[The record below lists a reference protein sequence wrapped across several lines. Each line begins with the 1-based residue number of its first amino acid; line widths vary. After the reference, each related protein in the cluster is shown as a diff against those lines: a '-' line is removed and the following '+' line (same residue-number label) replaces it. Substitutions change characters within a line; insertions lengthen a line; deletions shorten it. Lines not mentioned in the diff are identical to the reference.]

1 MSFTMTDFSKMDKK
15 PFLRSLSLGILI
27 VFGVWGGEM
36 SLSHAAQPPRSII
49 RDAET
54 EAALREWSEGVLQSA
69 GLSQGQVNII
79 LLEDPGINAFVAG
92 GANIFIYTG
101 LLLKTETPTEAL
113 GVIAHEMGH
122 ISGGHL
128 TRTSEVAENASF
140 EAILGAVLGIGAAI
154 ATGDGAAA
162 AAGVQIGQST
172 AMNSFLSHSRVQE
185 SSADQAGFRFM
196 TGAGVNP
203 SGLVSFLD
211 KLSSQELLDTS
222 QQSEYVRT
230 HPLSRDRVEALEN
243 QLSRSA
249 LRGKE
254 LPVSWVE
261 EHARIKAKLL
271 GYISPQ
277 QVTYVYKSS
286 DSSIPSLYA
295 RGIAAYRMNHVTEAL
310 TLADQLIAR
319 EPKNPYFHELKGQ
332 MLFEFGKIPESVK
345 AYEKAVALLPSSG
358 LIRVALAHSLIE
370 QKGAPPSSL
379 QEAIS
384 HLKRAE
390 REEPRSSSIKRLLA
404 TAYGRMGKETEARV
418 YLAEEALMQGNKE
431 KARSMAEDALK
442 KLPTASPERVRAQD
456 VINSVGDQD
465 KKH

>member
-1 MSFTMTDFSKMDKK
+1 MPTKSFRRSVALGLLVLLTWGGGEV
-15 PFLRSLSLGILI
+15 SLSY
-27 VFGVWGGEM
+27 
-36 SLSHAAQPPRSII
+36 AQPPRSII

-54 EAALREWSEGVLQSA
+54 EAALREWSEGVVISA
-69 GLSQGQVNII
+69 GLSPDQVNII

-92 GANIFIYTG
+92 GTNIFIYTG

-113 GVIAHEMGH
+113 GVIAHELGH
-122 ISGGHL
+122 IAGGHL

-140 EAILGAVLGIGAAI
+140 EAILGAVLGVGAAI

-162 AAGVQIGQST
+162 AAGVQIGQSS
-172 AMNSFLSHSRVQE
+172 AMSRFLSYSRVQE

-222 QQSEYVRT
+222 QQSEYVRS
-230 HPLSRDRVEALEN
+230 HPLSRNRVEALEN
-243 QLSRSA
+243 QLSRST
-249 LRGKE
+249 LRDKE
-254 LPVSWVE
+254 IPASWRE
-261 EHARIKAKLL
+261 EHARLKAKLL
-271 GYISPQ
+271 AYISPQ

-295 RGIAAYRMNHVTEAL
+295 RSIAAYRLNHVEEAL

-332 MLFEFGKIPESVK
+332 MLFEFGKISDSVK

-370 QKGAPPSSL
+370 QQGASPSTL

-390 REEPRSSSIKRLLA
+390 RDEPRSSSIKRLLA
-404 TAYGRMGKETEARV
+404 TAYGRMGKEVEARV

-431 KARSMAEDALK
+431 KAKSMAENALK
-442 KLPTASPERVRAQD
+442 KLPAQSPERLRAQD